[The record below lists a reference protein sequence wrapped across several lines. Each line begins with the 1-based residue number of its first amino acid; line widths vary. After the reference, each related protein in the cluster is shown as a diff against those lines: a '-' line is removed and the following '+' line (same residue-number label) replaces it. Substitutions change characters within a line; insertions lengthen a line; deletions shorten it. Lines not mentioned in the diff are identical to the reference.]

1 MKVILHYDAG
11 PGLKDRLKVF
21 KDQSLDI
28 SIIPVSD
35 VRGFEQSLGSCEALL
50 HVLEPVTADH
60 MAKAPNLRLIQKIGV
75 GVNTID
81 LDAAKSRNISV
92 CNMPGTN
99 SQGVAE
105 QTLLLMLSAL
115 RRAPYLDQLTR
126 AGKGWDFSVE
136 LQDQLSEI
144 SGKTVG
150 FVGYGEIPKRL
161 TSVLNAMDA
170 KVIYTATAPKN
181 VDDATFCN
189 LDNLLRQSDIVSLHI
204 PLTEETDKLI
214 NAAALA
220 KMKTGAV
227 LVNTARGGVVD
238 QDALV
243 DALKS
248 GQLAAAGLDVFDQE
262 PVNPN
267 SPLLALDNVA
277 LSPHIGWLTRETMDR
292 SFVVAAENCVRL
304 KDGRDLLHRVI

>member
-1 MKVILHYDAG
+1 MKIILHYDAG
-11 PGLKDRLKVF
+11 PGLIERLKTF
-21 KDQSLDI
+21 KDQGLDI
-28 SIIPVSD
+28 SNIPVSD
-35 VRGFEQSLGSCEALL
+35 VHGFEHSLGSCEALW
-50 HVLEPVTADH
+50 HVLEPVTAEH

-81 LDAAKSRNISV
+81 LDAAKSRNIAV

-126 AGKGWDFSVE
+126 AGKGWSFGVE

-161 TSVLNAMDA
+161 TPVLNAMGA
-170 KVIYTATAPKN
+170 NVIYTATAAKD
-181 VDDATFCN
+181 VDDATFCHF
-189 LDNLLRQSDIVSLHI
+189 DNLLRQSDIVSLHI
-204 PLTEETDKLI
+204 PLTDETDKLI

-220 KMKTGAV
+220 NMKPGAV

-238 QDALV
+238 QGALV

-262 PVNPN
+262 PVDPG

-292 SFVVAAENCVRL
+292 SFVVAAENCLRL